1 MGDVRKNKAR
11 RSLFMTLQQN
21 ITEKILAENN
31 ELRELLLDLVI
42 DVDEAKRAQTK
53 IKENLLDNIRE
64 LVYQEEGD

>member
-1 MGDVRKNKAR
+1 
-11 RSLFMTLQQN
+11 MTLQQN
-21 ITEKILAENN
+21 ITEKILSENN

>member
-1 MGDVRKNKAR
+1 
-11 RSLFMTLQQN
+11 MTLQQN